1 MLPNADPIDVNNRM
15 GKKSFRL
22 PIKIFFSLFFVLGN
36 IKERT
41 IPINKAID
49 GLPKQGNYKVIIL
62 LPYGAHA
69 KQGKMSKTPDVENIS
84 QFLDSP
90 ASKSLTSDQESDI
103 AIVKDQPSPEFAYSA
118 KLASTFQS
126 SREEVEFNF
135 GRRVTIRK
143 PSEGNK
149 PDPNIYLEITG
160 SDFVTQPNNSFSF
173 PEALN
178 SVEAARAV
186 TEDGYFVSNVS
197 GVVVN
202 DVLKEGIVPIRD
214 FDVVA
219 RKNILKILY
228 LLNLES
234 GEQDMTQFPSF

>member
-1 MLPNADPIDVNNRM
+1 M
-15 GKKSFRL
+15 
-22 PIKIFFSLFFVLGN
+22 
-36 IKERT
+36 
-41 IPINKAID
+41 
-49 GLPKQGNYKVIIL
+49 
-62 LPYGAHA
+62 
-69 KQGKMSKTPDVENIS
+69 
-84 QFLDSP
+84 
-90 ASKSLTSDQESDI
+90 
-103 AIVKDQPSPEFAYSA
+103 
-118 KLASTFQS
+118 
-126 SREEVEFNF
+126 EFNF

-202 DVLKEGIVPIRD
+202 DVL
-214 FDVVA
+214 
-219 RKNILKILY
+219 
-228 LLNLES
+228 
-234 GEQDMTQFPSF
+234 